1 MGLGGWAS
9 FGHRMNLLET
19 CEEQLDVVS
28 RFFGELGNERERL
41 LYVQER
47 VAA

>member
-1 MGLGGWAS
+1 
-9 FGHRMNLLET
+9 MNQLET
-19 CEEQLDVVS
+19 CEEQLDEVT

-41 LYVQER
+41 LYLQER